1 MANRADQAGLRVQD
15 IARASQTHRHK
26 LDAKTRAAIA
36 NRCEDISHT
45 GGHRES
51 VRRHLSN
58 QRESSEGRSEGK
70 RPSSHPPVEL
80 DAAIRM

>member
-36 NRCEDISHT
+36 NRCEDISQAGQAEAT
-45 GGHRES
+45 
-51 VRRHLSN
+51 RH
-58 QRESSEGRSEGK
+58 EDSSLEGE
-70 RPSSHPPVEL
+70 
-80 DAAIRM
+80 DIT